1 MTFLP
6 RIPGENI
13 HRTALQHV
21 FGGAGQP
28 IRVQLSRKPTKV
40 PLPFSGLRP
49 NLPRTCS
56 AES

>member
-28 IRVQLSRKPTKV
+28 IRVSLAVSP
-40 PLPFSGLRP
+40 
-49 NLPRTCS
+49 
-56 AES
+56 